1 MLFDRFIESQRFS
14 VNSRRK
20 RTVMKRVAHGEPD
33 TNRSQCG
40 IHNHKSPDS
49 NGFLSG
55 LFLSGCQ
62 IRNGFEKQ
70 TARRFSCFCWNNGPF

>member
-33 TNRSQCG
+33 ITRFLWRSEQ
-40 IHNHKSPDS
+40 KRS
-49 NGFLSG
+49 
-55 LFLSGCQ
+55 
-62 IRNGFEKQ
+62 
-70 TARRFSCFCWNNGPF
+70 